1 MFKSFVNQISQFIC
15 YQEWTSLMIAAV
27 YGFYNITKKC
37 IESGVNLDE
46 IDSEGKVITTIDSIM
61 TLKGNI

>member
-1 MFKSFVNQISQFIC
+1 
-15 YQEWTSLMIAAV
+15 MIAAV
-27 YGFYNITKKC
+27 YGFYNIAKKC
-37 IESGVNLDE
+37 IESGANLDQ